1 MIQAEEKE
9 KLQYKETLDDLKAQ
23 IQELTSLVEP
33 IYNKE
38 FWESFLHEN
47 GTEFDGYGTL
57 LYLYWKIPDI
67 EEDQSIEE
75 EKAILKLHSTCL
87 EIRKVETDE
96 EEGKEYHE
104 VHYIPFHRITD
115 VSITTDYIE
124 GEK

>member
-1 MIQAEEKE
+1 MIQTTDQIEIE
-9 KLQYKETLDDLKAQ
+9 ETLEGLKVK
-23 IQELTSLVEP
+23 IQELTQLVKP
-33 IYNKE
+33 TYNKE

-75 EKAILKLHSTCL
+75 EKTILKLHSTCL
-87 EIRKVETDE
+87 EIRKAEIDE

-104 VHYIPFHRITD
+104 VHYVPFHRITD

-124 GEK
+124 EEQ